1 MEITFR
7 IHFIP
12 FYSTRYAVNNVKTF
26 YKMFLN
32 NDLEPLPKYIIVW
45 VLIKI
50 PTQQRFFL

>member
-32 NDLEPLPKYIIVW
+32 NDLEPLPKYIIV
-45 VLIKI
+45 
-50 PTQQRFFL
+50 